1 MDTVKLEGKGFTMHV
16 SEGDFVKKGD
26 KLVTFDL
33 EYIQKNAASDAC
45 MIVLTSLQEGEEV
58 KLEVN
63 GPVER
68 LKPVASILS

>member
-1 MDTVKLEGKGFTMHV
+1 MTQSF
-16 SEGDFVKKGD
+16 
-26 KLVTFDL
+26 VTFDL